1 MNIVISPS
9 CHNNIGKPWFSHT
22 FRCEN
27 HWFAVWK
34 MIKKSRPSWGF
45 LGASWDLDPVT
56 RARLFNKRHGWQ
68 IKGLETA
75 GGVTDAGKFTLVAP
89 HSSCGA
95 SKYGNTTWYTRKKD
109 THIYYI
115 YIWKATYSVYCHH
128 LSHALSQY
136 NNVSLH
142 KATSCPDPADFGKM
156 TTRQHKISFRDILKG
171 LLGRKPQ

>member
-1 MNIVISPS
+1 MVFTYIPMWKPLVCRLENDQKIS
-9 CHNNIGKPWFSHT
+9 T
-22 FRCEN
+22 FLGL
-27 HWFAVWK
+27 
-34 MIKKSRPSWGF
+34 PGGF
-45 LGASWDLDPVT
+45 LGSRPGDPGEAFQQAPWLANQRTGNCWRRDGCWQVHPGCPS
-56 RARLFNKRHGWQ
+56 LFMWSQQVWKYNMIHQ
-68 IKGLETA
+68 EKG
-75 GGVTDAGKFTLVAP
+75 
-89 HSSCGA
+89 H
-95 SKYGNTTWYTRKKD
+95 
-109 THIYYI
+109 THILYI

>member
-1 MNIVISPS
+1 MVFTYIPMWKPLVCRLENDQKIS
-9 CHNNIGKPWFSHT
+9 T
-22 FRCEN
+22 FLGL
-27 HWFAVWK
+27 
-34 MIKKSRPSWGF
+34 P
-45 LGASWDLDPVT
+45 GASWGLPGIST
-56 RARLFNKRHGWQ
+56 RWPGRGFSTSAM
-68 IKGLETA
+68 
-75 GGVTDAGKFTLVAP
+75 AGKSKDWKLLEAWRMLASSPWLPLTLHVEP
-89 HSSCGA
+89 A
-95 SKYGNTTWYTRKKD
+95 SMEIQHD
-109 THIYYI
+109 TPGKRTHTYII

>member
-1 MNIVISPS
+1 MWKPLVCRLENDQKISTFLHLPGIS
-9 CHNNIGKPWFSHT
+9 TRWPGRGFST
-22 FRCEN
+22 S
-27 HWFAVWK
+27 A
-34 MIKKSRPSWGF
+34 M
-45 LGASWDLDPVT
+45 
-56 RARLFNKRHGWQ
+56 
-68 IKGLETA
+68 
-75 GGVTDAGKFTLVAP
+75 AGKSKDWKLLEAWRMLLAHHGRMEHPSSPWWPLTLHVEP
-89 HSSCGA
+89 A
-95 SKYGNTTWYTRKKD
+95 SMEIQHDTPGKRTH
-109 THIYYI
+109 THIYIHI